1 MNKSFVNKKK
11 DNHFIDTQNLYTT
24 SIDTYDNNVVIDTNT
39 DIYIIRNYSDTLT
52 FKSTSPWYV
61 FGNKFNITKIMLN
74 EISET
79 KLNYILNG
87 DLYNVKIS
95 ESLNSVKW
103 EINLARF
110 FSDFANKN

>member
-1 MNKSFVNKKK
+1 
-11 DNHFIDTQNLYTT
+11 
-24 SIDTYDNNVVIDTNT
+24 
-39 DIYIIRNYSDTLT
+39 
-52 FKSTSPWYV
+52 
-61 FGNKFNITKIMLN
+61 MLN

-110 FSDFANKN
+110 FSDFANNN